1 MNKSLILCLCVVCLS
16 SCATIFNTPKAKVT
30 LSSDNVN
37 VPVDISIDG
46 NKKYSDVLLP
56 KRIKVKRGFKPTNVK
71 VEADG
76 YSTTS
81 FNITKKFNSTSLW
94 GILFGGV
101 PMAIDAATGAITKPE
116 SKYYNVYMH
125 PLNSHSYNYGYNNQ
139 NFNNSYV
146 QPLAQHGNNN
156 DPTIMAGEAK
166 NTVSRD
172 KPGETALERTIIRW
186 YFDSDPRGARIYWRV
201 VSSIPHIVKNTNE
214 TYLMTTPY
222 EETRSFNILGLTYE
236 NSRDVQI
243 EIKVSKRG
251 YEDQVKRFNVRQA
264 IDQQEISGFFELVE
278 KPDAE

>member
-1 MNKSLILCLCVVCLS
+1 MNKFLILCLCIVCLS
-16 SCATIFNTPKAKVT
+16 SCATIFNTPKARVT
-30 LSSDNVN
+30 LASDNVN

-46 NKKYSDVLLP
+46 NKKYPDVMLP
-56 KRIKVKRGFKPTNVK
+56 KRIKIKRGYKPTNVK

-81 FNITKKFNSTSLW
+81 FNITKKFNSASLW
-94 GILFGGV
+94 GILFGVV
-101 PMAIDAATGAITKPE
+101 PMAVDAATGAIMKPE
-116 SKYYNVYMH
+116 SKYYNISMH
-125 PLNSHSYNYGYNNQ
+125 PLYGNINS
-139 NFNNSYV
+139 
-146 QPLAQHGNNN
+146 NNN
-156 DPTIMAGEAK
+156 NIYTPPLVQNRYDKDPTIMAGEAD
-166 NTVSRD
+166 NMVSRD
-172 KPGETALERTIIRW
+172 DPGQTALERTIIRW